1 MYKKRDRQ
9 MSFDD
14 FNQPLGLELDQN
26 NRWIKKA
33 ALIPWDEIEEKYARL
48 FPAHDGT
55 VAKPAQMALGAL
67 IIQKEYGFSDE
78 ETVAMIQE
86 NPYFQYF
93 CGMRTFTRE
102 SPFDPSLMVRFRKR
116 FTSEVLSE
124 INEKIIAAAQN
135 RGHIN
140 PERESKISRP
150 DDRDDPPQGGTDGE
164 DTAKPKGTL
173 IVDATCAPSY
183 IKYPTDTDILN
194 KAREQTEQIIKIL
207 RDKDGRRPR
216 TYARVAHKEH
226 VKFSRKRKKTK
237 KEIRRM
243 IFKHLRYLSR
253 NLKSIDAFENQGRL
267 SKKWIERLEIIR
279 AVYEQQKTMYEKRT
293 HAIPHRIVS
302 LSQPWLRPIVRG
314 KAKAPVEFGAKL
326 DISVSNEYVRLESA
340 SFEAYNESGML
351 CEEIERYKK
360 RTGHYPE
367 RVLGDKIYR
376 NRENLKYCKA
386 LGIRLSGPALGRRP
400 KDYEE
405 NKKQEYRD
413 ICERTEAERAFSLA
427 KRRYGLGILYTRLR
441 ETTLN
446 AIALSIVVLN
456 LNKVQLCIQNL
467 VKYFVKLMAIML
479 SLHRFEPAVQ

>member
-9 MSFDD
+9 MSFND
-14 FNQPLGLELDQN
+14 FNQPLGLELDPN

-48 FPAHDGT
+48 FPARDGT

-78 ETVAMIQE
+78 ETVSMIQE

-102 SPFDPSLMVRFRKR
+102 APFDPSLMVRFRKR

-135 RGHIN
+135 KGHIKSD
-140 PERESKISRP
+140 RESNSSRP
-150 DDRDDPPQGGTDGE
+150 DDWKDTSQGGAEGKGM
-164 DTAKPKGTL
+164 AKPEGTL
-173 IVDATCAPSY
+173 IVDATCAPSN

-194 KAREQTEQIIKIL
+194 KAREQTEQIIKML
-207 RDKDGRRPR
+207 RDKESKHPR

-226 VKFSRKRKKTK
+226 VRFSRKRKKTK

-243 IFKHLRYLSR
+243 VFKHLRYLRR
-253 NLKSIDAFENQGRL
+253 NLRTIDAAENQGRL
-267 SKKWIERLEIIR
+267 SKKWISRLEIIR
-279 AVYEQQKTMYEKRT
+279 TVYEQQKTMYEKRT
-293 HAIPHRIVS
+293 HTVSQRIVS

-314 KAKAPVEFGAKL
+314 KTKAPVEFGAKL
-326 DISVSNEYVRLESA
+326 DISVSDEYVRLETA

-351 CEEIERYKK
+351 SEEIERYKK

-367 RVLGDKIYR
+367 RVLADKIYR

-400 KDYEE
+400 KDYSED
-405 NKKQEYRD
+405 KKQEYRD
-413 ICERTEAERAFSLA
+413 ICERTEVERAFSLA
-427 KRRYGLGILYTRLR
+427 KRKYGMGMLYTRLR

-456 LNKVQLCIQNL
+456 LSKVQLCAQNI
-467 VKYFVKLMAIML
+467 VKYLVKLMMTAL
-479 SLHRFEPAVQ
+479 ALRQLEPAVQ

>member
-14 FNQPLGLELDQN
+14 FNQPLGLELDQS

-33 ALIPWDEIEEKYARL
+33 ALIPWDEIEEKYAKL
-48 FPAHDGT
+48 FPARDGT

-93 CGMRTFTRE
+93 CGMRTFKRE
-102 SPFDPSLMVRFRKR
+102 APFDPSLMVRFRKR
-116 FTSEVLSE
+116 FTTEVLSE

-135 RGHIN
+135 K
-140 PERESKISRP
+140 EQSKSEKESKSSRP
-150 DDRDDPPQGGTDGE
+150 DDRDDIPQGGADGG
-164 DTAKPKGTL
+164 DTKPEGTL

-194 KAREQTEQIIKIL
+194 KAREQAEQIIKML
-207 RDKDGRRPR
+207 WDKNGKRPR

-243 IFKHLRYLSR
+243 VFKQLRYLSR
-253 NLKSIDAFENQGRL
+253 NIKIIDAFKNHERL
-267 SKKWIERLEIIR
+267 SKKWISRLEVIR
-279 AVYEQQKTMYEKRT
+279 AVYEQQRSMYEKRT
-293 HAIPHRIVS
+293 HTVSQRIVS

-314 KAKAPVEFGAKL
+314 KAKSPVEFGAKL
-326 DISVSNEYVRLESA
+326 DISVSNEYVRLETA

-351 CEEIERYKK
+351 REEIERYKN
-360 RTGHYPE
+360 RTGHYPK
-367 RVLGDKIYR
+367 RVLADKIYR

-400 KDYEE
+400 KDYAED
-405 NKKQEYRD
+405 KKQEYRD
-413 ICERTEAERAFSLA
+413 ICERTEVERAFSLA
-427 KRRYGLGILYTRLR
+427 KRRYGLGMLYTRLR

-446 AIALSIVVLN
+446 AIALSIVVMN
-456 LNKVQLCIQNL
+456 LNKVRLCAQNL
-467 VKYFVKLMAIML
+467 VKYFIKLMTIMFTF
-479 SLHRFEPAVQ
+479 HRLEPVVQ